1 MAKIAETEAYLP
13 DFTFNLIL
21 RQEKPLLLPHM
32 DQAKL
37 KQGVLYMLIAS
48 FCFALV
54 GACTRLLRDSISSVE
69 LVFFRN
75 LIGVLFIGYS
85 VMRRP
90 LQQVGG
96 KPALL
101 VFRGVV
107 GTIALYTFFYSITQI
122 GLAEAITYQQT
133 YPVFIAV
140 FSVFVAGEGLRRK
153 EWMAVI
159 LGFAGICF
167 IFVPQM
173 SGGLLSARNHVI
185 GITNA
190 ILTAFAYM
198 SIRGLSAYYDSR
210 SIVLSFMISGIILPI
225 ISMGI
230 AEFYEVPQLDFIIAS
245 YVTPKGSAWLW
256 ILLLGVAAMIGQ
268 IYLTKAFSYGKAG
281 IISAV
286 GFSNIIFSI
295 IFGVILGDPSPGMLA
310 YFGIA
315 LVIISGVM
323 ISWQG
328 KKK

>member
-1 MAKIAETEAYLP
+1 
-13 DFTFNLIL
+13 
-21 RQEKPLLLPHM
+21 M
-32 DQAKL
+32 DQSKL
-37 KQGVLYMLIAS
+37 RQGVLYMLIAS

-69 LVFFRN
+69 IVFFRN

-85 VMRRP
+85 VFKRP
-90 LQQVGG
+90 LIQEGG
-96 KPALL
+96 KPFLL
-101 VFRGVV
+101 VFRGVI

-133 YPVFIAV
+133 YPIFIAV
-140 FSVFVAGEGLRRK
+140 FSVFIAGEGLRRK
-153 EWMAVI
+153 EWLAVL

-173 SGGLLSARNHVI
+173 SGGLLSARSHII
-185 GITNA
+185 GVSNA

-198 SIRGLSAYYDSR
+198 SIRGLSGYYDAR
-210 SIVLSFMISGIILPI
+210 SIVLSFMISGIVLPI

-230 AEFYEVPQLDFIIAS
+230 GEFYQLPALDFLIAE
-245 YVTPKGSAWLW
+245 YVTPHGTDWAW
-256 ILLLGVAAMIGQ
+256 ILVLGVAAMIGQ

-286 GFSNIIFSI
+286 GFSNIIFSV
-295 IFGVILGDPSPGMLA
+295 IFGVFLGDPSPGTLA
-310 YFGIA
+310 FIGIVF
-315 LVIISGVM
+315 VIISGTL
-323 ISWQG
+323 ISWQA